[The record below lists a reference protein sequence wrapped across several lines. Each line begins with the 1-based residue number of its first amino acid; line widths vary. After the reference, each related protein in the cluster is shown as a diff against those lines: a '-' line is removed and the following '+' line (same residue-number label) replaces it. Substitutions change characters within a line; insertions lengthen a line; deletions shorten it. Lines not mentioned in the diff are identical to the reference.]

1 MLPMTYVTSLLVVN
15 IICNEAPEFNNYFA
29 IQINEYPKSSC
40 HEISSIERKF
50 RCLGTCLNTM
60 DMLVMISHDES
71 TKTCMC
77 CSDITGSDITGPNW
91 KSYVPHTC
99 KYLFFFNQMT

>member
-15 IICNEAPEFNNYFA
+15 IICNEAPEFNNYFP

-50 RCLGTCLNTM
+50 RCLG
-60 DMLVMISHDES
+60 V
-71 TKTCMC
+71 
-77 CSDITGSDITGPNW
+77 
-91 KSYVPHTC
+91 
-99 KYLFFFNQMT
+99 